1 MREPEARRSRPLS
14 IEQFGSPS
22 HELIPAR
29 AGPDQLNGR
38 TDQLPD
44 AVDVVAAALRQVVPA
59 PGRADLLLPPR
70 HLLID
75 RRAVLVV
82 GDVGDRVVVAG
93 APEVVS
99 GADLQLRLVVED
111 VQAHERS
118 DADAVQPGGV
128 AGDGGV
134 EPADAAGAAG
144 HGAELVAALP
154 YLVPHLVR
162 ELRRERP
169 VADAGGVRL
178 EDADGEVDPGR
189 WDSAAG
195 QRAARGGI

>member
-1 MREPEARRSRPLS
+1 MREPGARRSRRLS
-14 IEQFGSPS
+14 IEQFASPG
-22 HELIPAR
+22 HELVTAR
-29 AGPDQLNGR
+29 PGPHELNGS

-59 PGRADLLLPPR
+59 PGSADLLLPPG

-75 RRAVLVV
+75 RCAVLVV

-134 EPADAAGAAG
+134 EPPDAAGAAG

-169 VADAGGVRL
+169 VADTRGVSL
-178 EDADGEVDPGR
+178 EDADGQVDPGR
-189 WDSAAG
+189 RDSAARE
-195 QRAARGGI
+195 RAARGRI